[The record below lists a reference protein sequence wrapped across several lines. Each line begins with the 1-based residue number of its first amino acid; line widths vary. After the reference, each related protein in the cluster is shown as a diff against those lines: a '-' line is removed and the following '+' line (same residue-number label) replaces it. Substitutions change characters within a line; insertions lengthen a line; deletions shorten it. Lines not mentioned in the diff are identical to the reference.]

1 MKIERLGHL
10 KTDLGECPVW
20 HAQQLWLLDCR
31 RGVLYALDPDSG
43 DITARHEVPA
53 PLGSFAFNHDGQVVL
68 ALKDAVVALDLGTGH
83 CRPLASLDT
92 THPHLR
98 LNDGTAMPDGSFV
111 VGTMHVY
118 RADDEPPL
126 GGLYHLGTDL
136 SFTRVDTGFGI
147 TNGPAVSPLN
157 GRLHVA
163 DSAVRTIYSYALAPD
178 GTLSDKQVFVQTD
191 LQGSAPDGCCFD
203 HEGGL
208 WTALVRAGAL
218 ARYDAGG
225 QLTHRIELPL
235 VHPAALCFGGPDM
248 GDLFVTSISDSG
260 RLSAS
265 GPMDGAVLKVTG
277 LGFQGMARPLCRL
290 PL

>member
-68 ALKDAVVALDLGTGH
+68 ALKDAVVALDLGTGR

-111 VGTMHVY
+111 VGTMHVF

-126 GGLYHLGTDL
+126 GGLYRLGTDL
-136 SFTRVDTGFGI
+136 SFTRVDAGFGI

-178 GTLSDKQVFVQTD
+178 GALSDKQVFVQTD

-203 HEGGL
+203 QEGGL

-225 QLTHRIELPL
+225 RLTHRIELPL

-265 GPMDGAVLKVTG
+265 GPMDGAVLKITG